1 MSTKSPKKYYKVVRV
16 GQYGN
21 LYSYNSVPGQNYESF
36 NCIEY
41 KVGEWTKPKIEG
53 TRLFVFNTLKEAQA
67 QFNKNWACWDYYS
80 IYECECKGHIECSGV
95 KCSNFFPDF
104 WKKMNALLNKKKKV
118 KQELL
123 GKTYDFYSCPATLV
137 TKIKLTKKIR

>member
-1 MSTKSPKKYYKVVRV
+1 MKKQSIYYKIVRV
-16 GQYGN
+16 RNGK
-21 LYSYNSVPGQNYESF
+21 LYSYNYPAEDKHLNSGV
-36 NCIEY
+36 CIEY

-67 QFNKNWACWDYYS
+67 EFNKNCACWSDYS

-95 KCSNFFPDF
+95 KYNIFFRDF
-104 WKKMNALLNKKKKV
+104 WKKINALLNKKKKV
-118 KQELL
+118 KQELF